1 MAKKTIVK
9 KKSGAAKA
17 AKKTVK
23 KAVRRASATT
33 KKPAALKTA
42 KPRPPKGPVWQWTAL
57 QTAAAIRSG
66 AISSVEVVE
75 AHIARMRDVNPK
87 LNAVVVDLSEDALK
101 AAKVADK
108 ALTKRAEPG
117 ALHGVPITIKENVDY
132 EGRPNPN
139 GVAAQMNIIAPSD
152 SPVVRNLK
160 KAGAIVLGLTNTPEF
175 SFRGFTENP
184 LHGLTLNPWD
194 PEITCGGS
202 SGGAGSAVA
211 AGIGTIA
218 HGNDIGGSLRWPA
231 HCNGMVTIKPTQ
243 GRVPAFNESAAAERP
258 MLAHL
263 MSAQGPLVRSVA
275 DARAALEVMSQRDP
289 RDPWWVGAPLV
300 GPKPKG
306 RIKVALAKLPD
317 DMNVAPSVRSALRQ
331 AADHLERSGYS
342 VSEVEVPDINGV
354 WQTWCDIIANE
365 TATLQEAAMLKVTS
379 PDFHAAWSGI
389 KAKAATLDLAGW
401 MRATAA
407 RNGHIRAW
415 QLFFEEYPV
424 VLAPTTVQP
433 TPGPREDTISTER
446 TLELFWNDLRFI
458 SAINVLGL
466 PGAVVPV
473 ALHDGKPIGVQ
484 LIAGRYREDLALDA
498 AAAIEKR
505 AGPLVPQLWEKMG

>member
-1 MAKKTIVK
+1 MAKKTVVK
-9 KKSGAAKA
+9 RKRGAAKA
-17 AKKTVK
+17 AAKK
-23 KAVRRASATT
+23 ST
-33 KKPAALKTA
+33 KKSGA
-42 KPRPPKGPVWQWTAL
+42 KAQKKPVARKSARARPPKGPVWQWTAL

-75 AHIARMRDVNPK
+75 AHIARMRDVNPR

-101 AAKVADK
+101 AAKAADN
-108 ALTKRAEPG
+108 ARARKTGLG

-132 EGRPNPN
+132 AGRPNPN
-139 GVAAQMNIIAPSD
+139 GVPAQMNIIAPSD
-152 SPVVRNLK
+152 APVVRNLK

-194 PEITCGGS
+194 DEITCGGS
-202 SGGAGSAVA
+202 SGGAGAPVA
-211 AGIGTIA
+211 AGLGTIA

-231 HCNGMVTIKPTQ
+231 HCNGVVTIKPTQ
-243 GRVPAFNESAAAERP
+243 GRVPAYNESAAAERP

-263 MSAQGPLVRSVA
+263 MSAQGPLARSVA
-275 DARAALEVMSQRDP
+275 DVRTALEVMSQRDP

-300 GPKPKG
+300 GSKPKG
-306 RIKVALAKLPD
+306 PIKVALAKLPD
-317 DMNVAPSVRSALRQ
+317 DMDVAPSVRAALRQ
-331 AADHLERSGYS
+331 AADHLERSGYR
-342 VSEVEVPDINGV
+342 VSETEVPDINGV
-354 WQTWCDIIANE
+354 WQTWCDIITNE
-365 TATLQEAAMLKVTS
+365 TVVLQEAAMLKVTS
-379 PDFHAAWSGI
+379 PDFHAAWGGI
-389 KAKAATLDLAGW
+389 KAKANMLDLPGW

-415 QLFFEEYPV
+415 QLFFEEFPV
-424 VLAPTTVQP
+424 VLAPTTVKP
-433 TPGPREDTISTER
+433 TPGPREDAISPER
-446 TLELFWNDLRFI
+446 TRELFWNDLRFI

-473 ALHDGKPIGVQ
+473 ALHEGQPIGVQ

-505 AGPLVPQLWEKMG
+505 AGPLVPQLWEKMA

>member
-1 MAKKTIVK
+1 MADKR
-9 KKSGAAKA
+9 KSGAKA
-17 AKKTVK
+17 AKKSAKKSAGRTTAK
-23 KAVRRASATT
+23 AQKAVSP
-33 KKPAALKTA
+33 KPATA
-42 KPRPPKGPVWQWTAL
+42 RPPKGPVWQWSAL

-66 AISSVEVVE
+66 AISSIEVVE

-87 LNAVVVDLSEDALK
+87 LNAVVVDLSDEALK
-101 AAKVADK
+101 AAKAADNARTRK
-108 ALTKRAEPG
+108 TELGP
-117 ALHGVPITIKENVDY
+117 LHGVPITIKENVDY
-132 EGRPNPN
+132 AGRPNPN

-152 SPVVRNLK
+152 APVVRNLK

-175 SFRGFTENP
+175 SFRGFTDNP

-194 PEITCGGS
+194 PDITCGGS
-202 SGGAGSAVA
+202 SGGAGAAVA

-231 HCNGMVTIKPTQ
+231 HCNGVVTIKPTQ
-243 GRVPAFNESAAAERP
+243 GRVPAYNESAAAERP

-263 MSAQGPLVRSVA
+263 MSAQGPLARSVGDVRMA
-275 DARAALEVMSQRDP
+275 VEVMSQRDP
-289 RDPWWVGAPLV
+289 RDPWWVPAPLV

-306 RIKVALAKLPD
+306 PIKVALAKLPD
-317 DMNVAPSVRSALRQ
+317 DMDVAPSVRDTLRQ
-331 AADHLERSGYS
+331 AADHLERSGYR
-342 VSEVEVPDINGV
+342 VSEIDVPDINGV

-365 TATLQEAAMLKVTS
+365 TAMLQEAAMLKVTS

-389 KAKAATLDLAGW
+389 KAKANTLDLLGW

-407 RNGHIRAW
+407 RNTQIRAW
-415 QLFFEEYPV
+415 QLFFEDFPV
-424 VLAPTTVQP
+424 VLAPTTVKP
-433 TPGPREDTISTER
+433 TPGPREDAISPER
-446 TLELFWNDLRFI
+446 TREIFWNDLRFI

-473 ALHDGKPIGVQ
+473 TLHEGHPIGVQ

-505 AGPLVPQLWEKMG
+505 AGTLLPRLWEKMA